1 MSVSQRKDGRWLV
14 KYKDPL
20 GVWKQKAFR
29 QESDARRFDDEQKYD
44 AAKESRLTLGEAVVA
59 YVQSRDLSEHRRQIY
74 SFLVN
79 GYDRKRDGSH
89 TEGPA
94 EFLADKFCTE
104 LDRRDLE
111 NFKLRLLERGQ
122 KGISVNAYIG
132 CLKAVLSWAE
142 SEDLIPFDPWRKYRV
157 RVKDKVRHKSG
168 SYKDFQTVYAALPD
182 WMQWACR
189 TCMALC
195 LRPGKEL
202 VDLEWSAFNWELH
215 CVTVYMAK
223 VDRYKTVFPP
233 ETYLEEAQARYQTD
247 TDAGRC
253 HVCHNQKTERL
264 NYNAFK
270 SCWRRTCIKT
280 GIKIPPYAM
289 RHLAASMMLSES
301 GDLPA
306 VSRQLGHANPGI
318 TAKIYSDVV
327 AAEQQRRV
335 AKANP
340 LVQLGADFS
349 GKDKQL

>member
-44 AAKESRLTLGEAVVA
+44 TAKESRLTLREAVVA
-59 YVQSRDLSEHRRQIY
+59 YVRSRDLSVQRRQIY

-79 GYDRKRDGSH
+79 GYDRKDGTH

-94 EFLADKFCTE
+94 EFLADKYCTE

-111 NFKLRLLERGQ
+111 NFKMRLLERGN
-122 KGISVNAYIG
+122 KGVSVNMHIG
-132 CLKAVLSWAE
+132 CLKAVLAWSE

-168 SYKDFQTVYAALPD
+168 SYKDFQAVYALLPG

-202 VDLEWSAFNWELH
+202 EDLEWSAFNWEVR
-215 CVTVYMAK
+215 CVTVYMSK
-223 VDRYKTVFPP
+223 VDREKTVFPP
-233 ETYLEEAQARYQTD
+233 ESYLTEAWKKYQAD
-247 TDAGRC
+247 TEAGRP
-253 HVCHNQKTERL
+253 HVCHGKRTEQL
-264 NYNAFK
+264 SYK
-270 SCWRRTCIKT
+270 SFSTIW
-280 GIKIPPYAM
+280 KIVRAKVGVKVPPYVM
-289 RHLAASMMLSES
+289 RHLVASTMLAQT

-318 TAKIYSDVV
+318 TASIYANVV
-327 AAEQQRRV
+327 AATQQRNV
-335 AKANP
+335 ATKNP
-340 LVQLGADFS
+340 LVQLGAGS
-349 GKDKQL
+349 KKEKQKS